1 MNSAWPLVTAGLL
14 MGAGGSLHCLAM
26 CAGLQR
32 MTLRGIPVVTLRGA
46 AARSGAEQPASAA
59 RPAFAGA
66 PAPVGHGTPAA
77 TPAAPAT
84 LPGRHSGAAGPARPD
99 GVSSTALS
107 LPRAAIAENPGLTPA
122 SLTASTGGTASLRW
136 NRSLQLP
143 DGRWWR
149 FQLGR
154 LAGYGLL
161 GLVAGWVGQE
171 VLAAARWQPLF
182 ESIWAGLNAL
192 LVMLGLS
199 LLVLGREPAALARAG
214 SWLASRAP
222 LSAGSRTEW
231 LRGMLWA
238 LLPCGLLYTA
248 VATAVLAAT
257 PLGAAAVMAAFA
269 LGTNLGLFLMEAGLH
284 SLLAGMRPQLAYRV
298 NGLLLVALATS
309 GLVAALGGME
319 HPFC

>member
-32 MTLRGIPVVTLRGA
+32 MTLRGIPVVTLKGA
-46 AARSGAEQPASAA
+46 AARSGAEQPASAD
-59 RPAFAGA
+59 RPAFAGTPA
-66 PAPVGHGTPAA
+66 PAGHGTPAA
-77 TPAAPAT
+77 APAT
-84 LPGRHSGAAGPARPD
+84 LSASHASTGPARP
-99 GVSSTALS
+99 GRVSSAATA
-107 LPRAAIAENPGLTPA
+107 LPRAAIADDPGIAPA
-122 SLTASTGGTASLRW
+122 SLTAPTGGTASLRW
-136 NRSLQLP
+136 SHSLQLP

-182 ESIWAGLNAL
+182 ESVWAGLNAL

-231 LRGMLWA
+231 LRGMLWT

-257 PLGAAAVMAAFA
+257 PLGAAAVMTAFA

-284 SLLAGMRPQLAYRV
+284 SLLAGKRPQMAYRI

>member
-1 MNSAWPLVTAGLL
+1 MDER
-14 MGAGGSLHCLAM
+14 
-26 CAGLQR
+26 QR
-32 MTLRGIPVVTLRGA
+32 
-46 AARSGAEQPASAA
+46 RS
-59 RPAFAGA
+59 RRY
-66 PAPVGHGTPAA
+66 GH
-77 TPAAPAT
+77 
-84 LPGRHSGAAGPARPD
+84 
-99 GVSSTALS
+99 
-107 LPRAAIAENPGLTPA
+107 AAIAENPGITPA

-231 LRGMLWA
+231 LRGMRIRIVDA
-238 LLPCGLLYTA
+238 
-248 VATAVLAAT
+248 
-257 PLGAAAVMAAFA
+257 
-269 LGTNLGLFLMEAGLH
+269 
-284 SLLAGMRPQLAYRV
+284 LAGR
-298 NGLLLVALATS
+298 
-309 GLVAALGGME
+309 
-319 HPFC
+319 